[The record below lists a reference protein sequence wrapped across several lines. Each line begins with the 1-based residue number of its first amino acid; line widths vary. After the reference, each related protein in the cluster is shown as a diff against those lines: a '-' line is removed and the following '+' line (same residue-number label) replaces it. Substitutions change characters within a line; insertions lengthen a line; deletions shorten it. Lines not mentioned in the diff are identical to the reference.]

1 MKTRYSPRLVLMVIA
16 LVILISTPIVG
27 LLFPIFYVQT
37 FVYDRSTI
45 VLYPDGMNFR
55 IVMVACI
62 LLLIGFIFP
71 LIKQN
76 KVTYSLLVIFIATG
90 AFVFYLSI
98 LSYTYVGK
106 EQVVV
111 NKLFDKQAI
120 QWSEMNE
127 VILEYYTD
135 DTGTHEEYIFTSHDG
150 NSIRIPLIDQFIQET
165 KNEIYKVAVQN
176 EVQFIEQEK
185 K

>member
-1 MKTRYSPRLVLMVIA
+1 MQTRYSPRLVLMVIA

-55 IVMVACI
+55 IVMVACVV
-62 LLLIGFIFP
+62 LLIGFIFP
-71 LIKQN
+71 LIRQN
-76 KVTYSLLVIFIATG
+76 KFTYGLLGIFIAAG
-90 AFVFYLSI
+90 IFVFYLSI

-106 EQVVV
+106 EQVVL

-120 QWSEMNE
+120 QWSEMDE

-135 DTGTHEEYIFTSHDG
+135 DTGIHEEYIFTSHDG
-150 NSIRIPLIDQFIQET
+150 NSMRIPLVGQFIREN
-165 KNEIYKVAVQN
+165 KNEIYKIAVQN
-176 EVQFIEQEK
+176 NVQFIEREK